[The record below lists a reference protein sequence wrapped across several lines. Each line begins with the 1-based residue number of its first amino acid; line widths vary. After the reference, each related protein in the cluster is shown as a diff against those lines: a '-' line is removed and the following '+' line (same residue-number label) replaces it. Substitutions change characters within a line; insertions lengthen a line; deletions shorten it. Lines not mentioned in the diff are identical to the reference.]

1 MLLCKILKSLA
12 KRRLKLF
19 EIEISQQGHQQFMGN
34 FTSKGLVG
42 FASETEVKV
51 WCMSH
56 HAVYHLINKPVKI
69 RVLLDDSAELNS
81 KLTNKELKRGSDLTN
96 HLIGGLIQFEQDLV
110 AFTGDIE
117 SMFYKV
123 LVAI

>member
-34 FTSKGLVG
+34 FISKGLVG

-56 HAVYHLINKPVKI
+56 HAVYL
-69 RVLLDDSAELNS
+69 
-81 KLTNKELKRGSDLTN
+81 
-96 HLIGGLIQFEQDLV
+96 
-110 AFTGDIE
+110 
-117 SMFYKV
+117 
-123 LVAI
+123 